1 MSRPPGGTLTFV
13 FTDIESSTRLLR
25 ELGDG
30 YPAVLRQHD
39 AIIRSIAEQHGG
51 RVFGSQ
57 GDAQHLVFH
66 EAPAAVLAALET
78 QVALGTHDWPAGHAV
93 RVRMGIHTGEASED
107 EEGFTGLA
115 LHETARIAA
124 AGHGGQ
130 VLLSAATRELLRDR
144 LPEGAGLTDLGEHLL
159 KDLEQPVRIY
169 QLDIPGSPREFP
181 ALRSLARPAAR
192 LPARLTSF
200 VGRAEVELVVR
211 LVGENRLVTLSGPG
225 GTGKTRLSVEVAEAV
240 APRFRDGVFF
250 VGLDAVTDPD
260 LVASEIAVTLG
271 LTGGP
276 EMPLERLIT
285 YLRERRVLLVLDNL
299 EQVVE
304 AGPDIIRLIR
314 ECPGLTVLA
323 TSRIPLR
330 VYGEQELPVPTL
342 SLPAPADALEPHEA
356 LRYEAV
362 RLFVERARAVRP
374 DFRLDAED
382 LATVLDIVR
391 RLDGLPL
398 AIELAAARLRTLPI
412 EALSSRLDDRLAVL
426 TGGARDLPLRQRTL
440 RAAIEWS
447 YDLLDA
453 PDGRLFCRFSVMAGG
468 AGLYQAEQVCG
479 PASELGRDVLDGL
492 ASLTEQSLVG
502 LQAGVGAEPR
512 YAMLATIREF
522 AAEQLA
528 GSGEGP
534 DLRRRHAEAF
544 VALAEEAA
552 PHLISVDGAA
562 WNDRLELDHD
572 NLRAALDWAVSSDEG
587 GLGLRLVTALWRF
600 WQVRGHLR
608 EGDARIHAV
617 LELPSVADQPPALQA
632 RAEGAAGGISYWRSR
647 VPSAHRHY
655 SAALEHA
662 RRSGDRALIAEALYD
677 LGFTPLP
684 DALQQLDRLR
694 AGRPLFEEA
703 MALYRELDDPAGIAS
718 TTWALSMAA
727 AAEGHPGL
735 ALERA
740 AESLAL
746 SRRLGDPF
754 RTGWSAHQVGLAL
767 LVLDRP
773 DEAVAVFDESLSL
786 WVAAGDKSG
795 IVLLLLDIAMLA
807 GARGRVA
814 RRWQLIGAADRGG
827 RETGTDIV
835 NESVEFMGWNPRRTP
850 ESDEERTWFAQGAA
864 LDLEAAVGLARE
876 ELAEP

>member
-1 MSRPPGGTLTFV
+1 
-13 FTDIESSTRLLR
+13 
-25 ELGDG
+25 
-30 YPAVLRQHD
+30 
-39 AIIRSIAEQHGG
+39 
-51 RVFGSQ
+51 
-57 GDAQHLVFH
+57 
-66 EAPAAVLAALET
+66 
-78 QVALGTHDWPAGHAV
+78 
-93 RVRMGIHTGEASED
+93 
-107 EEGFTGLA
+107 
-115 LHETARIAA
+115 
-124 AGHGGQ
+124 
-130 VLLSAATRELLRDR
+130 
-144 LPEGAGLTDLGEHLL
+144 
-159 KDLEQPVRIY
+159 
-169 QLDIPGSPREFP
+169 
-181 ALRSLARPAAR
+181 
-192 LPARLTSF
+192 
-200 VGRAEVELVVR
+200 
-211 LVGENRLVTLSGPG
+211 
-225 GTGKTRLSVEVAEAV
+225 
-240 APRFRDGVFF
+240 
-250 VGLDAVTDPD
+250 
-260 LVASEIAVTLG
+260 
-271 LTGGP
+271 
-276 EMPLERLIT
+276 
-285 YLRERRVLLVLDNL
+285 
-299 EQVVE
+299 
-304 AGPDIIRLIR
+304 
-314 ECPGLTVLA
+314 
-323 TSRIPLR
+323 
-330 VYGEQELPVPTL
+330 
-342 SLPAPADALEPHEA
+342 
-356 LRYEAV
+356 
-362 RLFVERARAVRP
+362 
-374 DFRLDAED
+374 
-382 LATVLDIVR
+382 
-391 RLDGLPL
+391 
-398 AIELAAARLRTLPI
+398 
-412 EALSSRLDDRLAVL
+412 
-426 TGGARDLPLRQRTL
+426 
-440 RAAIEWS
+440 
-447 YDLLDA
+447 
-453 PDGRLFCRFSVMAGG
+453 
-468 AGLYQAEQVCG
+468 
-479 PASELGRDVLDGL
+479 
-492 ASLTEQSLVG
+492 
-502 LQAGVGAEPR
+502 
-512 YAMLATIREF
+512 MLATIREF